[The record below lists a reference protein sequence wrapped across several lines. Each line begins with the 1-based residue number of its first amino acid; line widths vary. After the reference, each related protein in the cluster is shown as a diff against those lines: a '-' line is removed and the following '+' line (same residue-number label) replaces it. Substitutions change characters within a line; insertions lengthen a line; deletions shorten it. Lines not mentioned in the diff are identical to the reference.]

1 VPPKEEDINDSLPR
15 LSTPCVVADSQ
26 EERTDDD
33 GCDTP
38 TGRSISRHRA
48 GSMLSVLTLA
58 EDRKVPSQ
66 DEAGWSRE
74 VQESEDPQDVYNVS
88 SRNNSFQLEK
98 RCRDLQTQLDD
109 MNQKHEDAIT
119 FHNNQLSR
127 CKRNC
132 EDLQRQVD
140 YLENVEL
147 SPCDV
152 SSIVKANIAQHRQ
165 IMELEELLEDKSWL
179 RTFSS
184 LSAADSLRPS
194 ISDARKD
201 MSMIDSGIEQ
211 ILYGYEDQKLLE
223 ETNLD
228 GRDDLKT
235 LIRRSFGRDVLES
248 INFSSVG
255 LRSST
260 LSFRAV
266 ARSLIASSL
275 CQWVFEPSLDII
287 SAKPCALLEKYRQHL
302 ARQGT

>member
-1 VPPKEEDINDSLPR
+1 VPPKEEDTNDSLPR
-15 LSTPCVVADSQ
+15 LSTPCVVANSQ

-48 GSMLSVLTLA
+48 GSMLSVLA

-74 VQESEDPQDVYNVS
+74 VQESEDPQDVYN
-88 SRNNSFQLEK
+88 EK

-147 SPCDV
+147 SRCDV

-194 ISDARKD
+194 ISDARKE

-235 LIRRSFGRDVLES
+235 LVRRSFGRDVLES